1 MTEEIKYNGLTTVP
15 SDYECNDGD
24 LSGAVN
30 TVIEDGA
37 VKPVYPPKTIFTP
50 ESGYRVVYIHKVG
63 ESENYILY
71 GTDEILA
78 YYDSARGRTIEVET
92 IQNIKSVNAIGNTLV
107 VIADSGIHY
116 VLWKADKKL
125 YTYLGT
131 QIPELDISFGLQGHP
146 RFYSISRDDDQ
157 AYDFAEGREGFF
169 TIEHDAIEDEKD
181 NFSKDNRKKITDQ
194 VLAKVN
200 AFVAEQTVNKG
211 RFCFPFFIR
220 YALRLY
226 DGTLVNHSA
235 PIYMMPSTEEC
246 PVVLVH
252 RFEKEKTTADIMLVT
267 SDIDYR
273 ILPNQSAIKDE
284 WSDIVKDVV
293 VYVSKPIY
301 SYDQNGECK
310 RFANK
315 GLSNNHF
322 VGIPYIGK
330 VSKDVGEDVVYLSGS
345 TETEATI
352 RNVVGK
358 YYEWRWDT
366 LYALYRPKIGDGDRR
381 DLPPMKRIELPIKE
395 TKTIEEDVNSVSA
408 FYLLDSFAIEETDFT
423 SNQRKVIEIDKEYL
437 QSLTSREVMTDD
449 YLSHDRK
456 IPSYTFAF
464 NNRLNIANVSREL
477 YKGFNPYSM
486 FCYCQGDYSFSQ
498 ATLSTVASMIVSRQY
513 ETQYKMWIDV
523 HIKDD
528 QGDKIVRHM
537 ADYSSERIPIAM
549 FRGYPSGDDRLPKS
563 WGSHLFYP
571 NINAYKMLVWD
582 THTES
587 DTETSTCYCK
597 YELKAH
603 PFLNG
608 ASHFIGVNTSR
619 RPWGEVAKT
628 PSESAIVSDP
638 NKVYTSEV
646 NNPFYFPVT
655 SINTIGT
662 GEIYGISSAVKAL
675 SQGQFGQFPM
685 YVFASD
691 GVWALETSAT
701 GTFVAKQPVTR
712 DVCNCPESITQ
723 LDGAVLFSTQRG
735 IMMLQGATTT
745 CISIDLDADSQ
756 DTLVIDELL
765 TKFGYPIPHHIS
777 FKEYIKDCRM
787 VYDYIKQRIIVLN
800 PSYDYAYVYSLKSQ
814 KWTTMESNMYSNINS
829 YPDAL
834 VVMRDGSLADLN
846 NVTDDTIKAT
856 LVTRAIKLGG
866 GDILKTMKGVYQRGL
881 IPVDGV
887 STILYGSR
895 DYINWHPVSS
905 SAITKMTRIGGT
917 PYKAFRLATLIDFKK
932 GNSLFGVTTEFET
945 RFNNKIR

>member
-30 TVIEDGA
+30 AVIEDGA
-37 VKPVYPPKTIFTP
+37 VKPVYPPKTIFAP
-50 ESGYRVVYIHKVG
+50 NKEGEYHVSYIHKVG
-63 ESENYILY
+63 EQTNYILY
-71 GTDEILA
+71 SHDFLHVSWCSSDNSEITDIK
-78 YYDSARGRTIEVET
+78 TIDNV
-92 IQNIKSVNAIGNTLV
+92 KSINSIGNTLV
-107 VIADSGIHY
+107 VIADDGMHY
-116 VLWKADKKL
+116 ILWKADTKTYK
-125 YTYLGT
+125 YLGT
-131 QIPELDISFGLQGHP
+131 QIPDFPISFGLQGDVKI
-146 RFYSISRDDDQ
+146 YSDEDR
-157 AYDFAEGREGFF
+157 YGF
-169 TIEHDAIEDEKD
+169 TISKSDFDADENGKFTD
-181 NFSKDNRKKITDQ
+181 DSKRKITQQ

-200 AFVAEQTVNKG
+200 KHIAEETINNGK
-211 RFCFPFFIR
+211 FCFPFFLR

-235 PIYMMPSTEEC
+235 PIFMMPSTNVC
-246 PVVLVH
+246 PLVMIPSLSSDNKLI
-252 RFEKEKTTADIMLVT
+252 EILLVAAG
-267 SDIDYR
+267 IDYQV
-273 ILPNQSAIKDE
+273 IESADAVSIKNN
-284 WSDIVKDVV
+284 WKDIVKDIV

-301 SYDQNGECK
+301 TYDQNGEIESYSTK
-310 RFANK
+310 FPTT
-315 GLSNNHF
+315 HF
-322 VGIPYIGK
+322 LGAY
-330 VSKDVGEDVVYLSGS
+330 KDGS
-345 TETEATI
+345 TLS
-352 RNVVGK
+352 K
-358 YYEWRWDT
+358 YYEWNYINLLEFKSPYYREITSNYWT
-366 LYALYRPKIGDGDRR
+366 L
-381 DLPPMKRIELPIKE
+381 DLPMR
-395 TKTIEEDVNSVSA
+395 EEDEIADDIKNTNN
-408 FYLLDSFAIEETDFT
+408 FYLLKAIPLDDIELSAQSKRTE
-423 SNQRKVIEIDKEYL
+423 IEIPKTYL

-449 YLSHDRK
+449 YLTHDK
-456 IPSYTFAF
+456 KMPSYTFAF
-464 NNRLNIANVSREL
+464 NNRLSIANVKRKP
-477 YKGFNPYSM
+477 YQGYNPCSM
-486 FCYCQGDYSFSQ
+486 FTYIEGSGN
-498 ATLSTVASMIVSRQY
+498 AVSLY
-513 ETQYKMWIDV
+513 NLTIDTF
-523 HIKDD
+523 IKDD
-528 QGDKIVRHM
+528 SGNIMVTT
-537 ADYSSERIPIAM
+537 DYASSYIPINR
-549 FRGYPSGDDRLPKS
+549 FLSLVDNNGKSVPKN
-563 WGSHLFYP
+563 WGNYLFYP
-571 NINAYKMLVWD
+571 NANAFKMIVKNQGTAVAVID
-582 THTES
+582 
-587 DTETSTCYCK
+587 
-597 YELKAH
+597 LKPH
-603 PFLNG
+603 DFLNG
-608 ASHFIGVNTSR
+608 AYAYLGFDQVYNT
-619 RPWGEVAKT
+619 GTFNDVVMTGAT
-628 PSESAIVSDP
+628 ISEP
-638 NKVYTSEV
+638 NKVFTSEI
-646 NNPFYFPVT
+646 NNPFYFPAT

-932 GNSLFGVTTEFET
+932 GNSLFGVTTEFDT

>member
-30 TVIEDGA
+30 AVIEDGA

-63 ESENYILY
+63 ESKNYILY
-71 GTDEILA
+71 SSDEIIA
-78 YYDSARGRTIEVET
+78 WYDSAKNKTEDIDT
-92 IQNIKSVNAIGNTLV
+92 IQNIKSVNSIGNTLV
-107 VIADSGIHY
+107 VIADSGMHY
-116 VLWKADKKL
+116 ILWKADTKTYK
-125 YTYLGT
+125 YLGT
-131 QIPELDISFGLQGHP
+131 QIPELDISFGLQGHV
-146 RFYSISRDDDQ
+146 RFKAISFNFDKIEEADRYNDFTDDNK
-157 AYDFAEGREGFF
+157 R
-169 TIEHDAIEDEKD
+169 
-181 NFSKDNRKKITDQ
+181 KITNQ

-200 AFVAEQTVNKG
+200 SFIAEQTINEG

-235 PIYMMPSTEEC
+235 PILMMPSTEQC
-246 PVVLVH
+246 PMVMLDNIET
-252 RFEKEKTTADIMLVT
+252 EKASGNMMLVA
-267 SDIDYR
+267 SDVDYLV
-273 ILPNQSAIKDE
+273 LPNQSAIQD
-284 WSDIVKDVV
+284 WNDIVKEVV
-293 VYVSKPIY
+293 VYASKPIY

-310 RFANK
+310 RFVK
-315 GLSNNHF
+315 NNSEKNYF
-322 VGIPYIGK
+322 VGKPFI
-330 VSKDVGEDVVYLSGS
+330 
-345 TETEATI
+345 TEASTTPGTDVLYI
-352 RNVVGK
+352 PSGENASKAKSAVEK
-358 YYEWRWDT
+358 YYEWRWYDLYHLFYVIDT
-366 LYALYRPKIGDGDRR
+366 RQQAPNNML
-381 DLPPMKRIELPIKE
+381 ELPLKE
-395 TKTIEEDVNSVSA
+395 NETISEDVNSIST
-408 FYLLDSFAIEETDFT
+408 FYMLETIPIEDIDF
-423 SNQRKVIEIDKEYL
+423 SKLERSVLEIGKEYL

-449 YLSHDRK
+449 YLTHDKK

-464 NNRLNIANVSREL
+464 NNRLNIANVKRQL

-486 FCYCQGDYSFSQ
+486 FSYCEGDYLYTPHEQ
-498 ATLSTVASMIVSRQY
+498 PTIAIYQRDGEYQY
-513 ETQYKMWIDV
+513 RMWIDV
-523 HIKDD
+523 FVKDD
-528 QGDKIVRHM
+528 SGEKIVRHM
-537 ADYSSERIPIAM
+537 ADYAKEQIPIAM
-549 FRGYPSGDDRLPKS
+549 FRSYTNPTDPKV
-563 WGSHLFYP
+563 WGSFLFYP
-571 NINAYKMLVWD
+571 NNNAYKIRVWD
-582 THTES
+582 SRAYASPES
-587 DTETSTCYCK
+587 PICYCE
-597 YELKAH
+597 YNLKSH
-603 PFLNG
+603 SFLNG
-608 ASHFIGVNTSR
+608 SSHYIGRAR
-619 RPWGEVAKT
+619 RVHTIGTNVLAPY
-628 PSESAIVSDP
+628 PFMYVSDP
-638 NKVYTSEV
+638 NKVYTSEI

-800 PSYDYAYVYSLKSQ
+800 PSYDYAYIYSLKSQ

-846 NVTDDTIKAT
+846 NVTDNPIKAT